1 MTMQVQGLEST
12 LKALQKIQPEVKK
25 QFFRDAKKILRV
37 AVDEAKSLYPAEDA
51 TKNNGGLPS
60 GISRQWKPKDRN
72 ILLFPYSQEK
82 AVKGVKIETSL
93 SKKKDAVLTIVNK
106 DGAASVIDYAG
117 TKSSNALGAA
127 LNGWGGK
134 PRVMWRAYENN
145 QGRIED
151 EMRQS
156 VDEVMKRISA
166 LEKRLIL

>member
-25 QFFRDAKKILRV
+25 QFFADAKKILKV

-51 TKNNGGLPS
+51 RKNNGGFPS
-60 GISRQWKPKDRN
+60 GLSRTWAPGGRP
-72 ILLFPYSQEK
+72 LFPYSQVK

-93 SKKKDAVLTIVNK
+93 SKKKDAILTIVNK

-117 TKSSNALGAA
+117 TKTTNALGAA
-127 LNGWGGK
+127 LNGWATK

-145 QGRIED
+145 QGRIEA
-151 EMRQS
+151 EMQKS
-156 VDEVMKRISA
+156 VDDVMTRINA
-166 LEKRLIL
+166 LEKLVIL

>member
-25 QFFRDAKKILRV
+25 QFFKDAKKILKV

-60 GISRQWKPKDRN
+60 GLSRAWAPGGRP
-72 ILLFPYSQEK
+72 LFPYVQNK

-117 TKSSNALGAA
+117 ISNNNALGRA
-127 LNGWGGK
+127 LNGLSNR

-145 QGRIED
+145 AGAIEA
-151 EMRQS
+151 EMKKS
-156 VDEVMKRISA
+156 VDDVMKQISA
-166 LEKRLIL
+166 LTKALVL

>member
-25 QFFRDAKKILRV
+25 QFFKDAKKILRV

-60 GISRQWKPKDRN
+60 GLSRAWAPGGRS
-72 ILLFPYSQEK
+72 LFPYSQEK
-82 AVKGVKIETSL
+82 PVAGVKIETSL

-117 TKSSNALGAA
+117 LNNNNALGRA
-127 LNGWGGK
+127 LNGLASR
-134 PRVMWRAYENN
+134 PRIMWRAYENN
-145 QGRIED
+145 AGKIEA
-151 EMRQS
+151 EMKLS
-156 VDEVMKRISA
+156 VDDVMSRINA
-166 LEKRLIL
+166 LEKLVIL

>member
-12 LKALQKIQPEVKK
+12 LKVLQKIQPEVKK
-25 QFFRDAKKILRV
+25 QFFKDAKKILKV

-51 TKNNGGLPS
+51 IKNNGGLPS
-60 GISRQWKPKDRN
+60 GLSRAWAPGGRP
-72 ILLFPYSQEK
+72 LFPYVQDK

-117 TKSSNALGAA
+117 ISNNNALGRA
-127 LNGWGGK
+127 LNGLSNR

-145 QGRIED
+145 AGAIEA
-151 EMRQS
+151 EMKKS
-156 VDEVMKRISA
+156 VDDVMKQISA
-166 LEKRLIL
+166 LTKALVL